1 METQTKP
8 RVLVV
13 EDEVDLREVLVY
25 QLRRDGF
32 ETAVSGNGDE
42 ALALAQSLR
51 PDVVL
56 LDLMIDGLSGWQVCQ
71 CLRRGPQRSA
81 AGIIIVS
88 ARSEEA
94 DILRALEAGADDY
107 VCKPL
112 RPREI
117 VARVRTLLRRGA
129 GDGLAHATGEV
140 IEAGPLRVDMARY
153 EVTLEGSPV
162 VCTGTEYR
170 LLAHFAAHPLRV
182 LTREQL
188 ISLATDGGG
197 GGGGSGRNIDVHI
210 RSLRVKLGG
219 HAGLIETVRGVG
231 YRFAALDGRS

>member
-81 AGIIIVS
+81 AGIIIIS

-94 DILRALEAGADDY
+94 DILRCLEAGADDY

-117 VARVRTLLRRGA
+117 VARVRSVCRRERVAQAGGTAAEVLEVAALRIDRS
-129 GDGLAHATGEV
+129 
-140 IEAGPLRVDMARY
+140 RY
-153 EVTLEGSPV
+153 EVTAGGRSLV
-162 VCTGTEYR
+162 LTATEYR
-170 LLAHFAAHPLRV
+170 LLNHLAFNAERV
-182 LTREQL
+182 LSRDQL
-188 ISLATDGGG
+188 MAVAGDVAACTTA
-197 GGGGSGRNIDVHI
+197 GRNIDVHV
-210 RSLRVKLGG
+210 RALRVKLGE
-219 HAGLIETVRGVG
+219 HASLIETVRGVG
-231 YRFAALDGRS
+231 YRLRAA